1 MDNINLYTV
10 GFTKKNA
17 ETFFTLLTKNGVRK
31 LIDVRL
37 NNVSQLAGFTKQD
50 DLQYF
55 LKELCGIEYYHY
67 EYLAP
72 TENILKRYK
81 NKEISWKQ
89 YELEFNS
96 LIEKRKIE
104 EKISLDLLTDSCL
117 LCSEA
122 TAENCHR
129 RLVAEYLKKV
139 YEQINIV
146 HL

>member
-50 DLQYF
+50 DLKYF

-104 EKISLDLLTDSCL
+104 EKISLDLLTDACL

-129 RLVAEYLKKV
+129 RLVAEYFKKL